1 MLYLV
6 PTPIGNL
13 GDLTYRAKEVL
24 GSVDKIL
31 AEDTR
36 QARKLLRHYEIDTP
50 VESFHM
56 HNEHRRL
63 NGVIEQLQSGMKIA
77 QISDAGMPGISDPGY
92 LLVRGC
98 VENNIPL
105 TVLPGAAA
113 FLPALV
119 ASGLPC
125 DRFYFEG
132 FLPPKKGKNKRIKY
146 LSESEETVVLY
157 ESPHKIVK
165 TLRRLIEF
173 LGADRAACLAREISK
188 LHEEF
193 IRGSLEEICAELE
206 GRSKI
211 KGEITLV
218 IEGKKK

>member
-13 GDLTYRAKEVL
+13 GDLTYRAGEVL
-24 GSVDKIL
+24 SSADKIL

-36 QARKLLRHYEIDTP
+36 QAKKLLRHYEIDTA

-63 NGVIEQLQSGMKIA
+63 NGIVEQLQSGMEIA

-92 LLVRGC
+92 LLVRAC

-105 TVLPGAAA
+105 TVLPGASA

-132 FLPPKKGKNKRIKY
+132 FLPPKKGKNKRIQY
-146 LSESEETVVLY
+146 LSQSEETVVLY

-173 LGADRAACLAREISK
+173 LGADRAACLARELTK

-193 IRGSLEEICAELE
+193 IRGSLEEICTDLE
-206 GRSKI
+206 SRSKI